1 MQASL
6 ITCTHNSE
14 KTIKDCCLS
23 ILAQT
28 YGDIEHIVLDKNS
41 QDETIDI
48 VKQSNIG
55 NQKIIQ
61 QKSSG
66 IYGALNE
73 GMRAATGD
81 VIGILHSDDQLLDK
95 NIIKTISEIFLKEK
109 VDILFSNLVYTS
121 GHDTNKI
128 IRRWTTKL
136 DEGYQ
141 SNNLI
146 LQKIYNG
153 WMPPHPTLFIRKSFI
168 KKNQIFYD
176 ESYKIS
182 SDYDFIIR
190 LFSIANTRIFF
201 LNKFTIKMRFGGES
215 NKNIKNLTIKMK
227 EDFQILKK
235 NKLNPFKLL
244 LLKNFSKIS
253 QFF

>member
-55 NQKIIQ
+55 NKKIIQ

-73 GMRAATGD
+73 GIRAATGD

-128 IRRWTTKL
+128 IRR
-136 DEGYQ
+136 
-141 SNNLI
+141 
-146 LQKIYNG
+146 
-153 WMPPHPTLFIRKSFI
+153 
-168 KKNQIFYD
+168 
-176 ESYKIS
+176 
-182 SDYDFIIR
+182 
-190 LFSIANTRIFF
+190 
-201 LNKFTIKMRFGGES
+201 
-215 NKNIKNLTIKMK
+215 
-227 EDFQILKK
+227 
-235 NKLNPFKLL
+235 
-244 LLKNFSKIS
+244 
-253 QFF
+253 

>member
-6 ITCTHNSE
+6 ITCTNNSE

-23 ILAQT
+23 ILNQT
-28 YGDIEHIVLDKNS
+28 YENVEHIILDKNS
-41 QDETIDI
+41 QDRTIDI
-48 VKQSNIG
+48 VNQSKLE

-66 IYGALNE
+66 LYGALNE
-73 GMRAATGD
+73 GMKAATGD
-81 VIGILHSDDQLLDK
+81 IIGILHSDDELLDK
-95 NIIKTISEIFLKEK
+95 DIIKTISKIFVKEK
-109 VDILFSNLVYTS
+109 IDILFSNLLYTS
-121 GHDTNKI
+121 KHNTNKI
-128 IRRWTTKL
+128 IRKWTTKL
-136 DEGYQ
+136 NEGYQ
-141 SNNLI
+141 SNDLI
-146 LQKIYNG
+146 LQKIHNG

-168 KKNQIFYD
+168 EKNEFFYD
-176 ESYKIS
+176 ENFKIS

-190 LFSIANTRIFF
+190 LFSNANARIFY

-215 NKNIKNLTIKMK
+215 NKNIKNLIIKMK

-235 NKLNPFKLL
+235 NKLNPYKLL
-244 LLKNFSKIS
+244 LFKNFSKIS